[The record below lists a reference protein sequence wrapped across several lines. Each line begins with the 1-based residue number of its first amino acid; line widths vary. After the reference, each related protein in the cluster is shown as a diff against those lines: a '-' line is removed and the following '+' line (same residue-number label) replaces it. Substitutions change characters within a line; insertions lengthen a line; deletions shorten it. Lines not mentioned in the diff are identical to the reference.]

1 MERQQIHPH
10 EFTRPVQV
18 VQPPGDQSRL
28 MVITQ
33 KGKVRVIRDGQL
45 LSRSFL
51 DLRDQIAFAGGPN
64 EERGLL
70 SIAFPPD
77 YQTSRRF
84 YAFFTNND
92 SDIRIKEFLRSN
104 QSPDLALK
112 SSQRALFRIDHPS
125 QRRRNHYGG
134 QLAVSPAGK
143 LFVSIGDAG
152 GEDPGNRAQS
162 LDSLFGKLLRVDP
175 APASGADHGVP
186 PDNPFVGVPG
196 ARGEI
201 WALGLRNPWRFSFD
215 GTRLQL
221 PDVGEERFE
230 ELNLFPSLISAKGV
244 NLGWSGYEGP
254 EVFHAGREPA
264 VHRGPDFF
272 YCHDL
277 EDPAC
282 TAGFAGCSI
291 VGGAVAH
298 DPALPE
304 LEGLYVYG
312 DFCEGELR
320 SLDPDDPV
328 ATDAPL
334 DVIVSP
340 FSLTSVGTDNAGA
353 IYATSLTGRIYR
365 LVPAVAEVG
374 P

>member
-1 MERQQIHPH
+1 M
-10 EFTRPVQV
+10 V
-18 VQPPGDQSRL
+18 VA
-28 MVITQ
+28 Q
-33 KGKVRVIRDGQL
+33 KGKVRVIRDGKL
-45 LSRSFL
+45 LGRPFL
-51 DLRDQIAFAGGPN
+51 DIRDQIAFVGGQN

-104 QSPDLALK
+104 QSPNLALK
-112 SSQRALFRIDHPS
+112 SSQRALFRIRHPS
-125 QRRRNHYGG
+125 KRRRNHYGG

-152 GEDPGNRAQS
+152 GEDPKNRAQS
-162 LDSLFGKLLRVDP
+162 LDNLFGKLLRVNP
-175 APASGADHGVP
+175 HPASGEDHGIP

-201 WALGLRNPWRFSFD
+201 WALGLRNPWRFSLD

-221 PDVGEERFE
+221 PDVGEDRFE
-230 ELNLFPSLISAKGV
+230 ELNLFPSLVSAKGR

-254 EVFHAGREPA
+254 DVFNAARVPA
-264 VHRGPDFF
+264 EHRGPDFF
-272 YCHDL
+272 YCHDV
-277 EDPAC
+277 EDVAC
-282 TAGFAGCSI
+282 AAGFEGCSI

-304 LEGLYVYG
+304 LEGRYVYG

-320 SLDPDDPV
+320 SLDPDDPF

-334 DVIVSP
+334 GVVVSP
-340 FSLTSVGTDNAGA
+340 FSLTSVGSDNSGSL
-353 IYATSLTGRIYR
+353 YATSLTGAVYK
-365 LVPAVAEVG
+365 LVPDEGV